1 LCKGMECLLIL
12 TGWGHCCGRY
22 LDMVCGR
29 SYVMSCSQLILGP
42 LSRMLFFDQVIGG
55 MKKKRDGSC
64 YTGFK
69 PNELVFKPNYQVIV
83 LTKKLRILM
92 KIRI

>member
-1 LCKGMECLLIL
+1 MLL
-12 TGWGHCCGRY
+12 
-22 LDMVCGR
+22 
-29 SYVMSCSQLILGP
+29 
-42 LSRMLFFDQVIGG
+42 FDQVIGG
-55 MKKKRDGSC
+55 MKKNRAGSC

-69 PNELVFKPNYQVIV
+69 PKELVYKPNYQVTV